1 MSPINATNCYY
12 YTKEES
18 PVDTGDATAKSVDE
32 FVDGTVAALL
42 GKAFVDGTEYP
53 VIGTFPADYTKV
65 DAAIEEAGL
74 LNKEEYKNY
83 NAVEDAINAVVRG
96 KTIAEQT
103 TVDGYAAAIEN
114 AINALEYKDAD
125 YTKVDAAIDK
135 ANALNKNDYKDFSG
149 VEAASRLLSVVKI
162 LRAGVGATVGNAAA
176 AGVADGYLADRALV
190 AGDEQHLH
198 LGGVA
203 GMSAHGHLHPLGDDG
218 PFLVDAAAHGGLGTG
233 NDGFRYVQQ
242 PSRSLSSLA
251 RRATSRSTLYF
262 SS

>member
-114 AINALEYKDAD
+114 AINAFG
-125 YTKVDAAIDK
+125 IQ
-135 ANALNKNDYKDFSG
+135 G
-149 VEAASRLLSVVKI
+149 RRLHK
-162 LRAGVGATVGNAAA
+162 G
-176 AGVADGYLADRALV
+176 
-190 AGDEQHLH
+190 
-198 LGGVA
+198 
-203 GMSAHGHLHPLGDDG
+203 
-218 PFLVDAAAHGGLGTG
+218 
-233 NDGFRYVQQ
+233 
-242 PSRSLSSLA
+242 
-251 RRATSRSTLYF
+251 
-262 SS
+262 

>member
-1 MSPINATNCYY
+1 MERNI
-12 YTKEES
+12 
-18 PVDTGDATAKSVDE
+18 
-32 FVDGTVAALL
+32 LL
-42 GKAFVDGTEYP
+42 QGL
-53 VIGTFPADYTKV
+53 FPADYTKV

-135 ANALNKNDYKDFSG
+135 ANALSKNGYKDFSG

-162 LRAGVGATVGNAAA
+162 LRAGVGAAVGNAAA

-190 AGDEQHLH
+190 AGDGQHLH
-198 LGGVA
+198 PGGVA

-242 PSRSLSSLA
+242 PSRSLPSLA

-262 SS
+262 SSWTLVSNLGTIFSFRVRLSKNYR

>member
-1 MSPINATNCYY
+1 M
-12 YTKEES
+12 
-18 PVDTGDATAKSVDE
+18 
-32 FVDGTVAALL
+32 
-42 GKAFVDGTEYP
+42 
-53 VIGTFPADYTKV
+53 
-65 DAAIEEAGL
+65 

-162 LRAGVGATVGNAAA
+162 LRASVGATVARQPRQASLT
-176 AGVADGYLADRALV
+176 VTWLT
-190 AGDEQHLH
+190 
-198 LGGVA
+198 
-203 GMSAHGHLHPLGDDG
+203 GHSSQAMGSTSTWVVWPGC
-218 PFLVDAAAHGGLGTG
+218 PPMAICTRWVTMT
-233 NDGFRYVQQ
+233 
-242 PSRSLSSLA
+242 RSL
-251 RRATSRSTLYF
+251 
-262 SS
+262 

>member
-1 MSPINATNCYY
+1 
-12 YTKEES
+12 
-18 PVDTGDATAKSVDE
+18 
-32 FVDGTVAALL
+32 LL
-42 GKAFVDGTEYP
+42 FFLCV
-53 VIGTFPADYTKV
+53 
-65 DAAIEEAGL
+65 GL
-74 LNKEEYKNY
+74 PKNY

-190 AGDEQHLH
+190 AGDGQHLH

-242 PSRSLSSLA
+242 PSRSLSSPA
-251 RRATSRSTLYF
+251 RWAASRSTLYF

>member
-1 MSPINATNCYY
+1 M
-12 YTKEES
+12 
-18 PVDTGDATAKSVDE
+18 
-32 FVDGTVAALL
+32 
-42 GKAFVDGTEYP
+42 
-53 VIGTFPADYTKV
+53 
-65 DAAIEEAGL
+65 GL
-74 LNKEEYKNY
+74 PKNY

-190 AGDEQHLH
+190 AGDGQHLH

-242 PSRSLSSLA
+242 PSRSLSSPA
-251 RRATSRSTLYF
+251 RWAASRSTLYF

>member
-1 MSPINATNCYY
+1 MCCTSFSPPSANFLAASPIWGLTFSLQA
-12 YTKEES
+12 
-18 PVDTGDATAKSVDE
+18 
-32 FVDGTVAALL
+32 
-42 GKAFVDGTEYP
+42 

-190 AGDEQHLH
+190 AGDGQHLH

-242 PSRSLSSLA
+242 PSRSLSSPA
-251 RRATSRSTLYF
+251 RRAASRSTLYF